1 MKTLYF
7 TIGMK
12 HILLTLTL
20 LLVVFSITSCAKKI
34 MFQTSSV
41 IPAARGQVA
50 LKKDK
55 NNNYQVQMTLSYLAE
70 PERLSPA
77 KNTYVVWVVSEEN
90 EIPVNLGQ
98 IIGTSKLKVKFET
111 VTSSKPKKIFITG
124 ENDASTQY
132 PGNMVVLQTDD
143 L

>member
-111 VTSSKPKKIFITG
+111 ITSSKPKKIFITA

>member
-1 MKTLYF
+1 MKTLYC

-20 LLVVFSITSCAKKI
+20 LLVVFSISSCAKKI

-77 KNTYVVWVVSEEN
+77 KNTYVVWVITEEN

-111 VTSSKPKKIFITG
+111 VISSKPKKIFITA
-124 ENDASTQY
+124 ENEASTQY
-132 PGNMVVLQTDD
+132 PGNMVVLQTNDF
-143 L
+143 

>member
-1 MKTLYF
+1 
-7 TIGMK
+7 
-12 HILLTLTL
+12 
-20 LLVVFSITSCAKKI
+20 

>member
-111 VTSSKPKKIFITG
+111 VTSSKPKKIFITA